1 MGCWLGQKKIILGTS
16 DAWSMRQLSQ
26 QPSILA
32 TQCTYCI
39 EDCRIFGA
47 TWGHLVLFHELSFF
61 FHCNPILV
69 QMCILLLVK
78 ELAGLIIQ
86 WLWLCCCPCA
96 SFWVLS
102 LSFLTS
108 LEKQDE
114 TREAQRITLASVSNY
129 FLLLIH
135 DENMLNMLRQPN
147 CSVWPKPGS
156 GLRNRNQY

>member
-1 MGCWLGQKKIILGTS
+1 MLDELFLSSIEMIFANNFARNYEKKIILGTS

-86 WLWLCCCPCA
+86 
-96 SFWVLS
+96 
-102 LSFLTS
+102 
-108 LEKQDE
+108 
-114 TREAQRITLASVSNY
+114 
-129 FLLLIH
+129 
-135 DENMLNMLRQPN
+135 
-147 CSVWPKPGS
+147 
-156 GLRNRNQY
+156 